1 MQTQITK
8 EEFETIYKEYTPRLK
23 GFAQKFLFR
32 DCLVEECVQEVFRK
46 LLKQDFSKIDN
57 SIESNHLQKWLFTV
71 CRNTSFKL
79 KNKENRYVEENHC
92 DTISEEA
99 NPFEILDNK
108 ECGKQ
113 MLKALKTLSK
123 QQQKVIK
130 LRYYSDLDYAQIAK
144 KMKTTSGN
152 VGFHLSTGLKNLR
165 KKLLKSI

>member
-1 MQTQITK
+1 MQIQISTEQFNK
-8 EEFETIYKEYTPRLK
+8 IYTEYTPRLR
-23 GFAQKFLFR
+23 GFAKKVLFR
-32 DCLVEECVQEVFRK
+32 ECLVEECVQEVFTK
-46 LLKQDFSKIDN
+46 LLKQDFSKID
-57 SIESNHLQKWLFTV
+57 SSTDSNHLQKWLFTV

-79 KNKENRYVEENHC
+79 KNKEGRYVEENDF
-92 DTISEEA
+92 DTISDEA
-99 NPFEILDNK
+99 GPFENLDNK
-108 ECGKQ
+108 ECAKK